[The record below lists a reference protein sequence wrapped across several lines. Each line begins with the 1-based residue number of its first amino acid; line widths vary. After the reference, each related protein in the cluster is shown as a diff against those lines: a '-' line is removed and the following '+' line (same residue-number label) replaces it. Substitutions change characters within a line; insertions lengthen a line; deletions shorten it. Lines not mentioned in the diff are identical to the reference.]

1 MAKFCVKC
9 GTRTVDD
16 VSLFCNICGTK
27 LSEYRPEKKSDP
39 LQNSGMIPVSGEK
52 NDRMG
57 ITEFSVPPA
66 TTTGKAEK
74 NKRRIDI
81 GIIIVLGILFFLII
95 LGIIIPPQDNFF
107 GIFSLPRNN
116 SSDSSPVLQHTP
128 ASHANLTPT
137 PKLTPSS
144 KPTSPQTTLTSNGS
158 SIAPEALVLPVGEG
172 AGDGTKSVMVFSV
185 NKTSKYSYYSINKTQ
200 VETAPSGKTFVIVD
214 VGIKNTGSQYLNA
227 SAAAFS
233 LTDSN
238 GYKYDPSVS
247 YRGDDGFTV
256 QQLYLNQISRGKV
269 LFVIPTGSKGL
280 RLQYDFGDLVT
291 GPKLAT
297 WSIK

>member
-9 GTRTVDD
+9 GTKTTDD

-27 LSEYRPEKKSDP
+27 LSEYSPEKKSDKF
-39 LQNSGMIPVSGEK
+39 QDSGVIPVSEGK
-52 NDRMG
+52 DDPMG
-57 ITEFSVPPA
+57 IKKYSVLS
-66 TTTGKAEK
+66 TTTGNAGK

-81 GIIIVLGILFFLII
+81 GIIVVLGILFSLII

-107 GIFSLPRNN
+107 GIFSLPKGN
-116 SSDSSPVLQHTP
+116 SSDTSPVLQHTP
-128 ASHANLTPT
+128 ASQANLTPT
-137 PKLTPSS
+137 PKLTPSP
-144 KPTSPQTTLTSNGS
+144 KPTSPQTTLTSNES
-158 SIAPEALVLPVGEG
+158 SIAPEALVLAIGEG

-214 VGIKNTGSQYLNA
+214 VGIKNTGSQYLNV

-233 LTDSN
+233 ITDSN

-247 YRGDDGFTV
+247 YRGDDGFMV

-269 LFVIPTGSKGL
+269 LFVIPTASKGL
-280 RLQYDFGDLVT
+280 RLQYDFGDLIT

>member
-1 MAKFCVKC
+1 MAKFCKKC

-27 LSEYRPEKKSDP
+27 LSEYRPEKKSDT

-52 NDRMG
+52 DDRMG
-57 ITEFSVPPA
+57 ITEFSVPP
-66 TTTGKAEK
+66 TTITRKAEK

-81 GIIIVLGILFFLII
+81 GIIIVLGILFSLII

-107 GIFSLPRNN
+107 GILSLPRDN
-116 SSDSSPVLQHTP
+116 SSNSSPVLLRTP
-128 ASHANLTPT
+128 VQANLTPP
-137 PKLTPSS
+137 PKLTPSP
-144 KPTSPQTTLTSNGS
+144 KPTSPKTTLTSNES
-158 SIAPEALVLPVGEG
+158 SIAAGTLVLAIGEG
-172 AGDGTKSVMVFSV
+172 AGDGTKSVMVFST
-185 NKTSKYSYYSINKTQ
+185 NKTNKYSYYSINKTQ

-214 VGIKNTGSQYLNA
+214 VGIKNTGLQYLNA

-233 LTDSN
+233 MTDSN

-247 YRGDDGFTV
+247 YRGDDGFMV

-280 RLQYDFGDLVT
+280 RLQYDFGDPVT